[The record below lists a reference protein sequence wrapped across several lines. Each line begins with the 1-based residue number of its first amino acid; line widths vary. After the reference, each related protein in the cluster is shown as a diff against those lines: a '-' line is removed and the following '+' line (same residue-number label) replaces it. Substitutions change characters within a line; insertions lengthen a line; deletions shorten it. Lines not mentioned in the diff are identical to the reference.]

1 MIPMAI
7 LFSGEGTNLQALIDA
22 VHQRRIYA
30 EIRCVISNKLQ
41 AHGLDRARAAEIETL
56 VIDDT
61 DQAAREEKTLAAL
74 QERGVELVC
83 LAGYMRI
90 LSEIMVDPYHG
101 RILNI
106 HPSLLPDYRGSN
118 THRRV
123 LEAGEKHHGCSVH
136 FVTVELDEGPL
147 IIQASV
153 PVHLDDT
160 ERALALRVLEQ
171 EHLILPL
178 AVQWYCDG
186 LLHME
191 DGVAYLR
198 GERLDKPLIYEAGP

>member
-61 DQAAREEKTLAAL
+61 DRVAREEKTLVAL

-153 PVHLDDT
+153 PVHPDDT

>member
-1 MIPMAI
+1 MIQIAI

-30 EIRCVISNKLQ
+30 EIRCVISNKPQ
-41 AHGLDRARAAEIETL
+41 AHGLDRARAAQIETL

-61 DQAAREEKTLAAL
+61 DRTAREEKTLAAL
-74 QERGVELVC
+74 QERGIELVC

-90 LSEIMVDPYHG
+90 LSEIMVKPYLG
-101 RILNI
+101 RMLNI
-106 HPSLLPDYRGSN
+106 HPSLLPNYRGSN

-136 FVTVELDEGPL
+136 FVTVDLDEGPV

-153 PVHLDDT
+153 PVHPDDT
-160 ERALALRVLEQ
+160 ERALAHRVLEQ

-178 AVQWYCDG
+178 TVQWFCDG

-191 DGVAYLR
+191 DGAVYLR
-198 GERLDKPLIYEAGP
+198 GKRLDEPLIYEAGP

>member
-61 DQAAREEKTLAAL
+61 DRVAREEKTLAAL

-101 RILNI
+101 RVLNI

-153 PVHLDDT
+153 PVHPDDT

>member
-30 EIRCVISNKLQ
+30 EIRCVISNKPQ
-41 AHGLDRARAAEIETL
+41 AHGLDRARAAGIETL
-56 VIDDT
+56 VIGDSDRI
-61 DQAAREEKTLAAL
+61 AREEKTLAAL

-83 LAGYMRI
+83 LAGYMRV
-90 LSEIMVDPYHG
+90 LSEIMVGPYLG
-101 RILNI
+101 RMLNI
-106 HPSLLPDYRGSN
+106 HPSLLPAYRGAN

-123 LEAGEKHHGCSVH
+123 LEAGEKYHGCSVH
-136 FVTVELDEGPL
+136 FVTVDLDEGPL

-160 ERALALRVLEQ
+160 EKALALRVLEQ

-178 AVQWYCDG
+178 AVQWFCDD
-186 LLHME
+186 LLRLQ
-191 DGVAYLR
+191 DGAVYLR
-198 GERLDKPLIYEAGP
+198 GERLDEPLIYEAGP

>member
-30 EIRCVISNKLQ
+30 EIRCVISNKPQ
-41 AHGLDRARAAEIETL
+41 AHGLDRARAAGIETL
-56 VIDDT
+56 VIGDADRT
-61 DQAAREEKTLAAL
+61 TREEKTLAAL

-83 LAGYMRI
+83 LAGYMRV
-90 LSEIMVDPYHG
+90 LSEIIVGPYLG

-106 HPSLLPDYRGSN
+106 HPSLLPAYRGAN

-136 FVTVELDEGPL
+136 FVTVDLDEGPL

-186 LLHME
+186 LLRLQ
-191 DGVAYLR
+191 DGAVHLR
-198 GERLDKPLIYEAGP
+198 GEQLDEPLIYEAGP

>member
-61 DQAAREEKTLAAL
+61 DRVAREEKTLAAL

-90 LSEIMVDPYHG
+90 LSKIMVDPYHG
-101 RILNI
+101 RVLNI

-153 PVHLDDT
+153 PVHPDDT

>member
-30 EIRCVISNKLQ
+30 DIRCVISNRPQ
-41 AHGLDRARAAEIETL
+41 AHGLDRARAAQIETL
-56 VIDDT
+56 VIDDA
-61 DQAAREEKTLAAL
+61 DRDERERKMLGAL

-83 LAGYMRI
+83 LAGYMRV
-90 LSEIMVDPYHG
+90 LSKIMVEPYHG

-106 HPSLLPDYRGSN
+106 HPSLLPAYRGAS

-123 LEAGEKHHGCSVH
+123 LEAKEKYHGCSVH
-136 FVTVELDEGPL
+136 FVTTELDKGPL

-153 PVHLDDT
+153 PVYPDDT
-160 ERALALRVLEQ
+160 ERALILRVLEQ

-186 LLHME
+186 LLRME
-191 DGVAYLR
+191 DGVAHLR

>member
-56 VIDDT
+56 VIGDT
-61 DQAAREEKTLAAL
+61 DRVAREEKTLAAL

-90 LSEIMVDPYHG
+90 LSEIMVAPYHG

-153 PVHLDDT
+153 PVHPDDT

>member
-56 VIDDT
+56 VIGDT
-61 DQAAREEKTLAAL
+61 DRVAREEKTLAAL

-153 PVHLDDT
+153 PVHPDDT

>member
-30 EIRCVISNKLQ
+30 EIRCVISNRPQ
-41 AHGLDRARAAEIETL
+41 AHGLDRAQAAGIETL
-56 VIDDT
+56 VISDDDRAT
-61 DQAAREEKTLAAL
+61 REKKTLTAL

-83 LAGYMRI
+83 LAGYMRV
-90 LSEIMVDPYHG
+90 LSEIMVEPYLG
-101 RILNI
+101 RMLNI
-106 HPSLLPDYRGSN
+106 HPSLLPAYRGAN

-123 LEAGEKHHGCSVH
+123 LEAGEKFHGCSVH
-136 FVTVELDEGPL
+136 FVTHELDEGPL

-153 PVHLDDT
+153 PVYPDDT
-160 ERALALRVLEQ
+160 ERALVHRVLEQ

-186 LLHME
+186 LLRME
-191 DGVAYLR
+191 DGVAHLR
-198 GERLDKPLIYEAGP
+198 GERLDEPLLYEAGP

>member
-30 EIRCVISNKLQ
+30 EIRCVISNKPQ
-41 AHGLDRARAAEIETL
+41 AHGLDRARAAGIETL
-56 VIDDT
+56 VIGDT
-61 DQAAREEKTLAAL
+61 DRAAREEKTLVAL

-83 LAGYMRI
+83 LAGYMRV
-90 LSEIMVDPYHG
+90 LSEIMVGPYLG
-101 RILNI
+101 RMLNI
-106 HPSLLPDYRGSN
+106 HPSLLPAYRGAN
-118 THRRV
+118 TPRRV

-136 FVTVELDEGPL
+136 FVTVDLDEGPL

-186 LLHME
+186 LLRLQ
-191 DGVAYLR
+191 DGAVHLR
-198 GERLDKPLIYEAGP
+198 GERLDEPLIYEAGP

>member
-136 FVTVELDEGPL
+136 FVTVGLDEGPL

>member
-61 DQAAREEKTLAAL
+61 DRVAREEKTLAAL

-90 LSEIMVDPYHG
+90 LSEIMVAPYHG

-153 PVHLDDT
+153 PVHPDDT